1 MAFEPRNV
9 NQYSIDEVMAFI
21 DNKEATFEDFKKC
34 GLRWDKQA
42 EVQKI
47 LDIRDLKEIEEEQAW
62 QATRSTDT
70 ISAYRFYLNTYG
82 DNARHA
88 YEAKMRIE
96 ELNQYVQ
103 QLYIDLFDDM
113 RENMMYY
120 KGNVMEALF
129 GKVPPT
135 DEMRQTDNPS
145 GRFLKADLKLT
156 FDDLHRSGILP
167 EGNRALEKAIFKG
180 DFEVPQ
186 LSMEELGDVPT
197 DRTDVYFLGCP
208 QSGKSC
214 VLAGFL
220 NYLHYAGEMQY
231 LPTKNSRGIDGCKP
245 YYNAL
250 IKGVSEYKA
259 PRSTGMDTV
268 SFMQLNLG
276 PRRDREITAME
287 LSGEAFKMLSDADY
301 TGPEVWNQLGV
312 GRCLKNDNP
321 KTLFFLLDYS
331 SIIGKNE
338 RFSAADQDEILGNA
352 LTVFSSDGS
361 GKHYEKGCTMSK
373 VRTVAIVITKS
384 DLMDIEMGRPLSP
397 EERADIAF
405 TYLRERFSNFMNNLG
420 DLCRKYGINANH
432 KGHAYEPFVTT
443 FSLGQFFLGNSVIFD
458 PTDSKRIA
466 EFVVAATEKRRRGF
480 LDFLQL

>member
-1 MAFEPRNV
+1 MAFDPRNV
-9 NQYSIDEVMAFI
+9 NIYTLDELKGFLER
-21 DNKEATFEDFKKC
+21 KEVTFEDLQKC

-42 EVQKI
+42 E
-47 LDIRDLKEIEEEQAW
+47 LKASWVEREQAW
-62 QATRSTDT
+62 IVAKNTDT
-70 ISAYRFYLNTYG
+70 ISAYQFYLGKYPN
-82 DNARHA
+82 DNSHRF
-88 YEAKMRIE
+88 EAEMRIE
-96 ELNQYVQ
+96 ELEKIKKQIYD
-103 QLYIDLFDDM
+103 DLFDDM
-113 RENMMYY
+113 RDNMMKYQPD
-120 KGNVMEALF
+120 VMQVLF
-129 GKVPPT
+129 GEMPAT
-135 DEMRQTDNPS
+135 DELRQENSPI
-145 GRFLKADLKLT
+145 GRFARADFQLT

-180 DFEVPQ
+180 NFEVPQ
-186 LSMEELGDVPT
+186 LTMEELGEMPI

-208 QSGKSC
+208 GSGKSC

-231 LPTKNSRGIDGCKP
+231 LPTKNYKGIDGCKP

-250 IKGVSEYKA
+250 IKGVSEFKA
-259 PRSTGMDTV
+259 PFSTGKDTV
-268 SFMQLNLG
+268 SFMQLNIG

-287 LSGEAFKMLSDADY
+287 LGGEAFKMLSDADY
-301 TGPEVWNQLGV
+301 TGPEVWDKLGV
-312 GRCLKNDNP
+312 GRCLKNSNP

-331 SIIGKNE
+331 SIIGKNP
-338 RFSAADQDEILGNA
+338 RFSAADQAEILGNA

-384 DLMDIEMGRPLSP
+384 DLMDIEEGRQLSP

-405 TYLRERFSNFMNNLG
+405 TYLKDRFSNFMNNLG
-420 DLCRKYGINANH
+420 DICRKYGINANH